1 MDKGT
6 AALIL
11 PYVKTPCPLCDEKF
25 RSRTLLRIHIKQSH
39 TELEAEKYLWSNTNE
54 SLWGIRKSRKRYHK
68 NTIS

>member
-11 PYVKTPCPLCDEKF
+11 AYVQTPCPLCDEKF
-25 RSRTLLRIHIKQSH
+25 RTRTILRLHLKKSH
-39 TELEAEKYLWSNTNE
+39 TELEAEKYM
-54 SLWGIRKSRKRYHK
+54 RKERKMYHK